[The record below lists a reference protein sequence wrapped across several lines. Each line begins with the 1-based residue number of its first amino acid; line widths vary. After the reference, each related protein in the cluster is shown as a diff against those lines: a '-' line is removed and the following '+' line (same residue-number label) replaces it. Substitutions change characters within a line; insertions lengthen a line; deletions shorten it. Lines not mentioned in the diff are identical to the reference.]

1 MTIREIGKVWN
12 DWITVRAYD
21 DHPLSPCVGIHYAG
35 TIRQGCE
42 YLMPPDQA
50 RELARMLTEAA
61 DALEGGADD

>member
-1 MTIREIGKVWN
+1 MIVTVIGKVWD

-21 DHPLSPCVGIHYAG
+21 DEAMPSVGIHYAG

-42 YLMPPDQA
+42 YLMPPDKA

-61 DALEGGADD
+61 DALEGKE